1 MPPTRASSTKAPSTD
16 RTAAR
21 PAARARVPRPLAPS
35 PGRRF
40 GMGQRGQGLANLVRE
55 LRSEVRKVVWPT
67 RKETITT
74 AIMVVIMATILA
86 VLFFI
91 IDSGFSTIVQ
101 FLLGLVP
108 GATPA
113 A

>member
-67 RKETITT
+67 RKE
-74 AIMVVIMATILA
+74 VVNLTGVVVALSAALGAFLGGIDFIFQEFFLFVLRAT
-86 VLFFI
+86 
-91 IDSGFSTIVQ
+91 
-101 FLLGLVP
+101 
-108 GATPA
+108 GAGGY
-113 A
+113 

>member
-67 RKETITT
+67 RKE
-74 AIMVVIMATILA
+74 VVNLTGVVVALSAALGAFLGGIDFIFQEFFRFVLRAT
-86 VLFFI
+86 
-91 IDSGFSTIVQ
+91 
-101 FLLGLVP
+101 
-108 GATPA
+108 GAGGY
-113 A
+113 